1 MSSIYRGSFG
11 RVASGRSNRSS
22 ISTPT
27 LEGSPPRSIG
37 KALLSSSRKAY
48 GSRVYAPIEGTPELH
63 DAYSR
68 HDVDLTPELAGSP
81 KSLKKP
87 TTGGVRAGGRR
98 TAGSAMGAKS
108 GGGAGGGRAS
118 MAAGGGPGGGGAA
131 AAAGGAASSADA
143 RRTTMHLGFDSP
155 TLDGDGDGVCGVED
169 DFLGGMGMG
178 FHDAAAA
185 AAAPGLSSG
194 AERIA
199 VPSLEPIWTVAAASP
214 AAGRQLRQTP
224 VRRTRDLDLKSPYAK
239 SGGGGGALSAA
250 RSYAA
255 MASARREKVLE
266 AALRS
271 REKRSEARGAAFDI
285 TDGGTADDDVDASR
299 TRLAFETAAAIVGNA
314 ATQAAPGL
322 PDAVAAAAAPPLL
335 AAGPQHPP
343 RWCPRRSR
351 SPLPPTPPRVSST
364 SPPSLRRSRGRPRA
378 RSSGCCTPRCATR
391 RRRRRRTSSSA
402 ACCQRRAS
410 SSGSGARCSSR

>member
-1 MSSIYRGSFG
+1 
-11 RVASGRSNRSS
+11 
-22 ISTPT
+22 
-27 LEGSPPRSIG
+27 
-37 KALLSSSRKAY
+37 
-48 GSRVYAPIEGTPELH
+48 
-63 DAYSR
+63 
-68 HDVDLTPELAGSP
+68 
-81 KSLKKP
+81 
-87 TTGGVRAGGRR
+87 
-98 TAGSAMGAKS
+98 
-108 GGGAGGGRAS
+108 

-199 VPSLEPIWTVAAASP
+199 VPSLEPVWTVAAASP

-314 ATQAAPGL
+314 ATQAAPRL

-335 AAGPQHPP
+335 AAEPAASPAPVPASEPQPAAADAAP
-343 RWCPRRSR
+343 RELDLAAFPSTFQRAPACTQLRMLHAALRDATT
-351 SPLPPTPPRVSST
+351 PPTAHELVGGLLPEE
-364 SPPSLRRSRGRPRA
+364 GKFEWK
-378 RSSGCCTPRCATR
+378 RCALLLEVMLS
-391 RRRRRRTSSSA
+391 RRTVTFEGHGSD
-402 ACCQRRAS
+402 RRWKLAP
-410 SSGSGARCSSR
+410 